1 MEILKLRKKSN
12 SPWSILSFYYTTLFY
27 FIGLCFDY
35 NLGIIIIGLC
45 LDYNLGIILAFNFW
59 VALFDYVVDG
69 GDLIRVRLQKK
80 ANGGYCLK
88 MGGIKPSGGHV
99 TLFFSF
105 YFVIFMQTFLLL
117 INFWLK
123 ILTIMHN
130 A

>member
-59 VALFDYVVDG
+59 VALFDYAVDG
-69 GDLIRVRLQKK
+69 GIWLEYGCGRSQ
-80 ANGGYCLK
+80 
-88 MGGIKPSGGHV
+88 MGDI
-99 TLFFSF
+99 
-105 YFVIFMQTFLLL
+105 
-117 INFWLK
+117 
-123 ILTIMHN
+123 